1 MCNPA
6 LKPRHYDEMSEVAGF
21 DITPDAG
28 TTLRKMTKCGIED
41 KLDSLEIVSVGA
53 DKELQLQKSLVS
65 MIDEWNTIDIPIGRY
80 KETDI
85 AILGNFDDIQ
95 AVLDDHIIKALTMRG
110 SAFVKP
116 CESEVRQWYDKLY
129 RINRTFEEWGKVQIS
144 WLYLKPIFSSE
155 DIIAQMPRENELY
168 VQVDKIY
175 RKYINVC
182 VVGQVISI

>member
-65 MIDEWNTIDIPIGRY
+65 MMNEWNTIDIPIGKY

-85 AILGNFDDIQ
+85 SILGNFDDIQ
-95 AVLDDHIIKALTMRG
+95 AVLDDHIIKGLFLLPFIYPPICSASLTTT
-110 SAFVKP
+110 K
-116 CESEVRQWYDKLY
+116 
-129 RINRTFEEWGKVQIS
+129 
-144 WLYLKPIFSSE
+144 
-155 DIIAQMPRENELY
+155 
-168 VQVDKIY
+168 
-175 RKYINVC
+175 
-182 VVGQVISI
+182 